1 MISRVTQQ
9 TISRS
14 TLANVQMNL
23 AAAAALQNQMS
34 SGTKI
39 SKPSDDPSGTSDVLR
54 LQAEQRA
61 TTQYQ
66 RNANDGTAWLST
78 IDSTLSSSVSTLQR
92 ARDLAVQSGNTASM
106 SPTGREALA
115 TEIDSLKAQLMSLA
129 NTKLLGRNVFAG
141 TSNAATAI
149 AVTPGTPASA
159 GPPPVAA
166 TPATYTA
173 NDVPGAT
180 VQRRVSADTTV
191 RVDASASAV
200 FGSDTG
206 GVVDPANPSAFALL
220 DKMAAEIRSGTSATV
235 DLTAIDARLSTIS
248 AQQSAIGAQQNQ
260 ITNAQTVL
268 GSKQV
273 SLSAQ
278 VSSVQDVDLAEMI
291 LKIQQQSVTYQGAL
305 AAAGKSLQ
313 PSLMDYLK

>member
-9 TISRS
+9 TIQRS

-23 AAAAALQNQMS
+23 AAAAALQNEMS

-39 SKPSDDPSGTSDVLR
+39 SKPSDDPSGTSALLR
-54 LQAEQRA
+54 LKADQRA
-61 TTQYQ
+61 ATQYQ
-66 RNANDGTAWLST
+66 RNADDGTSWLST

-92 ARDLAVQSGNTASM
+92 ARDLAIQSGNTASM

-149 AVTPGTPASA
+149 TVTPGTPASA
-159 GPPPVAA
+159 GPPPTAA
-166 TPATYTA
+166 TPATYQA

-200 FGSDTG
+200 FGTDTG
-206 GVVDPANPSAFALL
+206 GVVDPANPSVFALL
-220 DKMAAEIRSGTSATV
+220 DKMSAEIRSGVSATG

-260 ITNAQTVL
+260 ITSAQTVL
-268 GSKQV
+268 ANKQLA
-273 SLSAQ
+273 LSTQ
-278 VSSVQDVDLAEMI
+278 VSSVDDVDLAEMI

>member
-9 TISRS
+9 TIQRS

-23 AAAAALQNQMS
+23 AAAAALQNEMS

-39 SKPSDDPSGTSDVLR
+39 SKPSDDPSGTSALLR

-61 TTQYQ
+61 ATQYQ
-66 RNANDGTAWLST
+66 RNANDGMSWLST

-92 ARDLAVQSGNTASM
+92 VRDLAVQSGNPASM
-106 SPTGREALA
+106 SPTGREAIA

-141 TSNAATAI
+141 TSNTATAI
-149 AVTPGTPASA
+149 SVTPGTPA
-159 GPPPVAA
+159 
-166 TPATYTA
+166 TYQA
-173 NDVPGAT
+173 NDVSGAT

-200 FGSDTG
+200 FGSDPVA
-206 GVVDPANPSAFALL
+206 GVSGNPSVFALL
-220 DKMAAEIRSGTSATV
+220 DKMSAEIRSGVSATV
-235 DLTAIDARLSTIS
+235 DLGKLDDRLSTIS

-260 ITNAQTVL
+260 ITSAQTIL

-273 SLSAQ
+273 ALSAQ